1 MALEEL
7 DDIAEDLADKLGI
20 YGEERSYWVS
30 EFMQRVRRAIEVEK
44 KLGER
49 TNG

>member
-20 YGEERSYWVS
+20 YGEERSHWTF
-30 EFMQRVRRAIEVEK
+30 EFKQRVRAAVE
-44 KLGER
+44 LER
-49 TNG
+49 KAP